1 MREARRSAAD
11 GDRVRAQESQPDER
25 SHGGLLRLMSKGRR
39 ASPTRGMPAPAVSTK
54 TAPNRPT
61 HDPLRI
67 AAEIVAALA
76 DAVVVTGVD
85 RQVLTANRAAAE
97 LFGRPLDDLPGTPI
111 DELVSIGEREHVAER
126 EQRAVEGKAQHYETK
141 IISATGD
148 ERSVAVSTTPLLVEG
163 ELIGTVAT
171 LRDVTE
177 QKRAQETLARSEARY
192 RNLFESASDAIA
204 TFDANG
210 RFTTF
215 NHAAEIISGYR
226 REELL
231 GQWFAPMLP
240 DDELPKALANF
251 QKALAGETGL
261 FETNFYRKDGEVR
274 TIQVTYSTPQL
285 DEEVLCVIR
294 DVTDQKMLQEQL
306 IQSEKMSAI
315 GQLVS
320 GVAHELNNP
329 LAGISAFAQLLLSEK
344 RFPPDQR
351 TAAEMIYAEARRA
364 SRIVQ
369 NLLTF
374 ARQHKPERTPTSV
387 NQVLDDTLELRG
399 YELRVRGID
408 VQRDYDEQTPET
420 MADAHQLQ
428 QVFLN
433 LITNAEQAM
442 ERAERDQQRLTVRTR
457 RTGDLLRTE
466 VEDTGPGIPPNLLER
481 IFNPFFTTK
490 PTGSGTGLGL
500 SISLGIVREHEG
512 RIWAENAPQ
521 GGARFVIELPIVA
534 PRGTGEFQTSQPT
547 HSVTDRLRV
556 LVVDDEASVRVAL
569 QRYLSSRGH
578 EVETTA
584 SGREAL
590 ARMREDAFDAVII
603 DMRMPDVSGEQ
614 LFGELKA
621 RDPSYAE
628 RVIFTTGQLVDDTVR
643 NFLSSTGRP
652 CVPKPFEFAS
662 FDQVLPARRST

>member
-1 MREARRSAAD
+1 
-11 GDRVRAQESQPDER
+11 
-25 SHGGLLRLMSKGRR
+25 MSKSRG
-39 ASPTRGMPAPAVSTK
+39 AAPTRGLRAPTMTPKPPAL
-54 TAPNRPT
+54 
-61 HDPLRI
+61 DPLRV

-76 DAVVVTGVD
+76 DAVVVTGLD
-85 RQVLTANRAAAE
+85 RKVLTANRSAAE
-97 LFGRPLDDLPGTPI
+97 LFGRRLADLPGTAI
-111 DELVSIGEREHVAER
+111 DDLVASAERQHVAER
-126 EQRAVEGKAQHYETK
+126 EHRAFEGEQQRYETTVVR
-141 IISATGD
+141 ADGE
-148 ERSVAVSTTPLLVEG
+148 ERNVAVSTTPLVLDGDLV
-163 ELIGTVAT
+163 GTVAS
-171 LRDVTE
+171 LRDITE
-177 QKRAQETLARSEARY
+177 EKGAQDALARSEARY
-192 RNLFESASDAIA
+192 RNLFESASDAIV
-204 TFDANG
+204 TLDANG

-215 NHAAEIISGYR
+215 NHAAENISGYPR
-226 REELL
+226 QELV
-231 GQWFAPMLP
+231 GQWFAPLLP
-240 DDELPKALANF
+240 DDELPKALMHF

-261 FETNFYRKDGEVR
+261 FETTFIRKDREYR
-274 TIQVTYSTPQL
+274 TIQVTYSTPQR

-329 LAGISAFAQLLLSEK
+329 LAGISAFAQLLLTEK

-374 ARQHKPERTPTSV
+374 ARQHKPERTPTAI

-399 YELRVRGID
+399 YELRVRGIE
-408 VQRDYDEQTPET
+408 VTRDYDEQAPET

-433 LITNAEQAM
+433 LVTNAEQAM
-442 ERAERDQQRLTVRTR
+442 EKSPRESQRLIVRTR
-457 RTGDLLRTE
+457 RMGAVIRID

-521 GGARFVIELPIVA
+521 GGARFIVEVPIVTHRA
-534 PRGTGEFQTSQPT
+534 SGESQAIPL
-547 HSVTDRLRV
+547 VPPQGDRLQI
-556 LVVDDEASVRVAL
+556 LVVDDEASVRVSL
-569 QRYLSSRGH
+569 QRYLAGRGH
-578 EVETTA
+578 EVETTS

-590 ARMREDAFDAVII
+590 GRLREGRFDAVIV
-603 DMRMPDVSGEQ
+603 DMRMPDVSGE
-614 LFGELKA
+614 ELY
-621 RDPSYAE
+621 RELQTTDPGHAD
-628 RVIFTTGQLVDDTVR
+628 RIIFTTGQLVDEQVR
-643 NFLSSTGRP
+643 TFLASTGRP
-652 CVPKPFEFAS
+652 CVPKPFEFAA
-662 FDQVLPARRST
+662 FDQALPAARRG

>member
-1 MREARRSAAD
+1 
-11 GDRVRAQESQPDER
+11 
-25 SHGGLLRLMSKGRR
+25 MSKTRRPSPAAGGRSPRASGPAPRERR
-39 ASPTRGMPAPAVSTK
+39 AL
-54 TAPNRPT
+54 
-61 HDPLRI
+61 DPLRV

-76 DAVVVTGVD
+76 DAVVVTDLD
-85 RQVLTANRAAAE
+85 RRVLTANRAAAE
-97 LFGRPLDDLPGTPI
+97 LFGRPLEDLPGTPI
-111 DELVSIGEREHVAER
+111 DTLVALGERQHVADRER
-126 EQRAVEGKAQHYETK
+126 RATGGEPQRYETR
-141 IISATGD
+141 IVSRAGE
-148 ERSVAVSTTPLLVEG
+148 ERVVAVSTTSLVVDGQPL
-163 ELIGTVAT
+163 GTVAT
-171 LRDVTE
+171 LRDITE

-192 RNLFESASDAIA
+192 RNLFESASDAIV

-210 RFTTF
+210 RFTTV
-215 NHAAEIISGYR
+215 NQAAEIISGYR
-226 REELL
+226 RDELV

-240 DDELPKALANF
+240 DDELPKALAHF
-251 QKALAGETGL
+251 QRALAGETGL
-261 FETNFYRKDGEVR
+261 FETTFHRKDGEIR

-285 DEEVLCVIR
+285 DEEVLCMIR
-294 DVTDQKMLQEQL
+294 DVTDQKLLQEQL

-374 ARQHKPERTPTSV
+374 ARQHKPERTPTLV

-399 YELRVRGID
+399 YELRVRGIE
-408 VQRDYDEQTPET
+408 VLRDYDDQLPET

-442 ERAERDQQRLTVRTR
+442 ERAERHKQRLMVRTGR
-457 RTGDLLRTE
+457 SGDKIRIE

-500 SISLGIVREHEG
+500 SISLGIVREHDG
-512 RIWAENAPQ
+512 RIWAENAPH
-521 GGARFVIELPIVA
+521 GGARFVIELPVVA
-534 PRGTGEFQTSQPT
+534 SGPSPEEQPPAPLPPI
-547 HSVTDRLRV
+547 SDRLRI

-569 QRYLSSRGH
+569 QRYLSGRGH
-578 EVETTA
+578 DVETTA
-584 SGREAL
+584 SGKEAL
-590 ARMREDAFDAVII
+590 VRVREDTFDAMIV

-614 LFGELKA
+614 MFEELRA
-621 RDPSYAE
+621 RDPASAE
-628 RVIFTTGQLVDDTVR
+628 RVIFTTGQLVDEGVQA
-643 NFLSSTGRP
+643 FLAAAGRP
-652 CVPKPFEFAS
+652 CVPKPFEFAA
-662 FDQVLPARRST
+662 FDQLLPARRPRSP

>member
-1 MREARRSAAD
+1 
-11 GDRVRAQESQPDER
+11 
-25 SHGGLLRLMSKGRR
+25 MSKSRG
-39 ASPTRGMPAPAVSTK
+39 AAPTRGLRAPTMTPKPPAL
-54 TAPNRPT
+54 
-61 HDPLRI
+61 DPLRV

-76 DAVVVTGVD
+76 DAVVVTGLD
-85 RQVLTANRAAAE
+85 RKVLTANRSAAE
-97 LFGRPLDDLPGTPI
+97 LFGRRLADLPGTAI
-111 DELVSIGEREHVAER
+111 DDLVASAERQHVAER
-126 EQRAVEGKAQHYETK
+126 EHRAFEGEQQRYETTVVR
-141 IISATGD
+141 ADGE
-148 ERSVAVSTTPLLVEG
+148 ERNVAVSTTPLVLDGDLV
-163 ELIGTVAT
+163 GTVAT
-171 LRDVTE
+171 LRDITE
-177 QKRAQETLARSEARY
+177 EKGAQDALARSEARY
-192 RNLFESASDAIA
+192 RNLFESASDAIV
-204 TFDANG
+204 TLDANG

-215 NHAAEIISGYR
+215 NHAAENISGYPR
-226 REELL
+226 QELV
-231 GQWFAPMLP
+231 GQWFAPLLP
-240 DDELPKALANF
+240 DDELPKALMHF

-261 FETNFYRKDGEVR
+261 FETTFIRKDREYR
-274 TIQVTYSTPQL
+274 TIQVTYSTPQR

-329 LAGISAFAQLLLSEK
+329 LAGISAFAQLLLTEK

-374 ARQHKPERTPTSV
+374 ARQHKPERTPTGV

-399 YELRVRGID
+399 YELRVRGIE
-408 VQRDYDEQTPET
+408 VTRDYDEQIPET

-433 LITNAEQAM
+433 LVTNAEQAM
-442 ERAERDQQRLTVRTR
+442 EKSPRESQRLIVRTR
-457 RTGDLLRTE
+457 RTGAVIRID

-521 GGARFVIELPIVA
+521 GGARFIVEVPIVTHRA
-534 PRGTGEFQTSQPT
+534 SGESQAIPL
-547 HSVTDRLRV
+547 VPLQGDRLQI
-556 LVVDDEASVRVAL
+556 LVVDDEASVRVSL
-569 QRYLSSRGH
+569 QRYLAGRGH
-578 EVETTA
+578 EVETTS

-590 ARMREDAFDAVII
+590 GRLREGRFDAVIV
-603 DMRMPDVSGEQ
+603 DMRMPDVSGE
-614 LFGELKA
+614 ELY
-621 RDPSYAE
+621 RELQTNDPQHAD
-628 RVIFTTGQLVDDTVR
+628 RIIFTTGQLVDEQVR
-643 NFLSSTGRP
+643 TFLASTGRP
-652 CVPKPFEFAS
+652 CVPKPFEFAA
-662 FDQVLPARRST
+662 FDQALPAARRG

>member
-1 MREARRSAAD
+1 
-11 GDRVRAQESQPDER
+11 
-25 SHGGLLRLMSKGRR
+25 MSKRQR
-39 ASPTRGMPAPAVSTK
+39 TSPSRGMRDGLPGAKRGPA
-54 TAPNRPT
+54 
-61 HDPLRI
+61 DPLFMAR
-67 AAEIVAALA
+67 EIVAALA
-76 DAVVVTGVD
+76 DAVVVTGAD
-85 RQVLTANRAAAE
+85 RRIVTANRAAAE
-97 LFGRPLDDLPGTPI
+97 LFGRPLEDMPGTAIDDL
-111 DELVSIGEREHVAER
+111 VAVAER
-126 EQRAVEGKAQHYETK
+126 ERVAELEQRARGGEDQRYETK
-141 IISATGD
+141 VVRSDRA
-148 ERSVAVSTTPLLVEG
+148 ERDVAVSATPLVVEG
-163 ELIGTVAT
+163 ELVGTVAT
-171 LRDVTE
+171 LRDITE
-177 QKRAQETLARSEARY
+177 QKHAHDALARSEARY
-192 RNLFESASDAIA
+192 RNLVESASDAIA

-210 RFTTF
+210 RFTTV
-215 NHAAEIISGYR
+215 NHAGEIVSGYKR
-226 REELL
+226 DELI

-240 DDELPKALANF
+240 DDELPKVLDHF

-261 FETNFYRKDGEVR
+261 YETAFLRKDREIR
-274 TIQVTYSTPQL
+274 TISVTYSTPQK
-285 DEEVLCVIR
+285 DEEVLCIIR

-306 IQSEKMSAI
+306 IQSEKLSAI

-329 LAGISAFAQLLLSEK
+329 LAGISAFAHLLLTEK

-374 ARQHKPERTPTSV
+374 ARQHKPERVSTLL

-399 YELRVRGID
+399 YELRVRGIE
-408 VQRDYDEQTPET
+408 VARDYDENLPET
-420 MADAHQLQ
+420 LADAHQLQ

-442 ERAERDQQRLTVRTR
+442 EKGQRDKQRLIVRTR
-457 RTGDLLRTE
+457 RMGAVIRID

-521 GGARFVIELPIVA
+521 GGARFVIELPVVA
-534 PRGTGEFQTSQPT
+534 PRATGDFPSTPLVQP
-547 HSVTDRLRV
+547 VTDRLHV

-569 QRYLSSRGH
+569 QRYLSGRGH

-590 ARMREDAFDAVII
+590 ARM
-603 DMRMPDVSGEQ
+603 PDLSGEQ

-652 CVPKPFEFAS
+652 CVPKPFEFSA
-662 FDQVLPARRST
+662 FDQVLPARRAS

>member
-1 MREARRSAAD
+1 
-11 GDRVRAQESQPDER
+11 
-25 SHGGLLRLMSKGRR
+25 MSKGRR
-39 ASPTRGMPAPAVSTK
+39 ATPARGLRSPVPSPK
-54 TAPNRPT
+54 TAPTRPL
-61 HDPLRI
+61 DSQRI
-67 AAEIVAALA
+67 AVEIVAAIA
-76 DAVVVTGVD
+76 EAVIVTGLD
-85 RQVLTANRAAAE
+85 RRARTANRAAAE
-97 LFGRPLDDLPGTPI
+97 LFGRPLEDLPGTPI
-111 DELVSIGEREHVAER
+111 DDLVTSEERQHVAER
-126 EQRAVEGKAQHYETK
+126 EHRAFEGEQQRYETTVVR
-141 IISATGD
+141 ADGE
-148 ERSVAVSTTPLLVEG
+148 ERNVAVSTTPLVLDGDLV
-163 ELIGTVAT
+163 GTVAT
-171 LRDVTE
+171 LRDITE
-177 QKRAQETLARSEARY
+177 EKGAQDALARSEARY
-192 RNLFESASDAIA
+192 RNLFESASDAIV
-204 TFDANG
+204 TLDANG

-215 NHAAEIISGYR
+215 NHAAENISGYR
-226 REELL
+226 REELV

-240 DDELPKALANF
+240 DDELPKALAHF

-261 FETNFYRKDGEVR
+261 FETSFYAKDADVR

-306 IQSEKMSAI
+306 LQAGEMAAI
-315 GQLVS
+315 GQLGS
-320 GVAHELNNP
+320 GVAHGVSTP

-374 ARQHKPERTPTSV
+374 ARQHKPERSPTSV

-408 VQRDYDEQTPET
+408 VQRDYDDQAPET

-457 RTGDLLRTE
+457 RAGALIRTE

-521 GGARFVIELPIVA
+521 GGARFVIELPVVA
-534 PRGTGEFQTSQPT
+534 PRATGDFPSTPLVQP
-547 HSVTDRLRV
+547 VTDRLHV

-603 DMRMPDVSGEQ
+603 DMRMPDLSGEQ

-621 RDPSYAE
+621 RDPSYAD

-643 NFLSSTGRP
+643 SFLSSTGRP
-652 CVPKPFEFAS
+652 CVPKPFEFSA
-662 FDQVLPARRST
+662 FDQVLPARRVS